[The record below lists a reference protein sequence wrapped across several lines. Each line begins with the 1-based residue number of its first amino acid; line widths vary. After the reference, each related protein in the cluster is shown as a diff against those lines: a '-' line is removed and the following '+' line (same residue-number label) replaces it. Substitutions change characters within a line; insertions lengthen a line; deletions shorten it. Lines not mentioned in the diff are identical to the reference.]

1 MGKFKG
7 RNAVACIPCHSQK
20 VKCNG
25 EAPCERCLQ
34 KGRECTYPERKP
46 KLVSVSESYISEL
59 ERNAGRAQ
67 TSESSSRR
75 TASASN
81 TNTGLVFEIMLP
93 ESGIALKN
101 ARLDS
106 ESSTERFVRQ
116 LKELALSEIS
126 SSNQATSC
134 TDYTSL
140 HGKYDDM
147 LPDLTIKLPSMPLAI
162 HLFEKF
168 EEVFCDCHWF
178 MRQDFREHLVIF
190 YSNPHPQTSNRKW
203 LCLASL
209 VFALAST
216 FMYEQDSHD
225 PNTCAKISTPGA
237 DVSWETPLP
246 PGFGL
251 FEQARK
257 VFITFSE
264 NPSTEDI
271 EILNLMAFYCYTLN
285 RRKTAFLYTSQSM
298 ALAKLLQ
305 LGKPSLPLVVESLP
319 RNNENAL
326 SIEHR
331 KRLWWTCFL
340 MDRMISVELGLT
352 PTEATFPADI
362 APPSSKNIP
371 PGDLDQLFD
380 SDLFRLQIRISE
392 LKLRVARIEDL
403 LRETSE
409 YHDSIVQSLKE
420 SLDSL
425 QDFRVSIPNYMSLDF
440 SKDSSAAICNLPWA
454 RGIATLYLRYHQ
466 CYAALLQPVYYNH
479 LVLALK
485 SAPSPELSPIVS
497 RLMEEGLHA
506 ARSNC
511 QIILD
516 LFQRGRNARYGYWD
530 SAHLFSGLVI
540 LSLSRIMTK
549 GHEND
554 ELSGSDTRLYN
565 TCRAILHGMASA
577 GNPSSKDHLSHLADV
592 EPIVDMLMLGDNI
605 MVDESDNLLLFWAN
619 FEVNETMEDDIWPD
633 VNWDGPS

>member
-46 KLVSVSESYISEL
+46 KLVSVSENYISEL

-67 TSESSSRR
+67 NSESSSGRA
-75 TASASN
+75 ASASN

-101 ARLDS
+101 TRLDG
-106 ESSTERFVRQ
+106 ESSTERFVHQ

-126 SSNQATSC
+126 TSNQTTSSI
-134 TDYTSL
+134 DYASL
-140 HGKYDDM
+140 HGKHDDT
-147 LPDLTIKLPSMPLAI
+147 LPDLTIRLPPMPLAI
-162 HLFEKF
+162 NLFEKF

-178 MRQDFREHLVIF
+178 MRQDFREHLAIF
-190 YSNPHPQTSNRKW
+190 YSNPHTQTSNRKW
-203 LCLASL
+203 ICLASL

-216 FMYEQDSHD
+216 FMYEQDSHG
-225 PNTCAKISTPGA
+225 PNTCTKISTPGA
-237 DVSWETPLP
+237 DASWETPLP

-257 VFITFSE
+257 LLVTFSE

-305 LGKPSLPLVVESLP
+305 LDKPSPPLVAESLL

-326 SIEHR
+326 AIEHR

-340 MDRMISVELGLT
+340 MDRMISAELGLT
-352 PTEATFPADI
+352 PTEAIFPADN
-362 APPSSKNIP
+362 APPCSKNIS
-371 PGDLDQLFD
+371 PGDLDQFFD
-380 SDLFRLQIRISE
+380 SDLFGLQIRICE
-392 LKLRVARIEDL
+392 LKLRVARIENL

-409 YHDSIVQSLKE
+409 YHDIIIQSLKE

-425 QDFRVSIPNYMSLDF
+425 QDFRASIPNYMSLDF
-440 SKDSSAAICNLPWA
+440 SKESSAAIFNLPWS

-466 CYAALLQPVYYNH
+466 CYAALLRPVYYNH

-485 SAPSPELSPIVS
+485 SAPRPELSPVVS

-540 LSLSRIMTK
+540 LSLSRIIIK
-549 GHEND
+549 VHDHD
-554 ELSGSDTRLYN
+554 ELLGSDNSLYN
-565 TCRAILHGMASA
+565 TCRSILHGMASA
-577 GNPSSKDHLSHLADV
+577 GNPSAKDHLSHLADV
-592 EPIVDMLMLGDNI
+592 ESIVDMLMSGHNVI
-605 MVDESDNLLLFWAN
+605 VDESDNLLLFWAN

-633 VNWDGPS
+633 VNWNGPS